1 MFELIIN
8 NSQLTFTTHQ
18 TLQNA
23 IEAACD
29 FANVDELSWTNINNH
44 IYAENN
50 ENSFRISEAFRPE
63 IFIVIV
69 DNKYVSTHKSEKS
82 AQDAVQDLSNYLKE
96 GFQIEIRKSNLLG

>member
-8 NSQLTFTTHQ
+8 NFFSTSTTHQ

-29 FANVDELSWTNINNH
+29 FAKDELSWTHVNND

-63 IFIVIV
+63 IYILTV
-69 DNKYVSTHKSEKS
+69 DNKFVSAHKSKKS
-82 AQDAVQDLSNYLKE
+82 AEDAAADLSNYLRE
-96 GFQIEIRKSNLLG
+96 GFEIEIRKSNLLG